1 MKYLVLLITLLFS
14 NVIFGQTIETKLF
27 PLNTYVNNKKS
38 KLSEDALSILSNK
51 INQLTSNLGIGG
63 ENPANPRFLLYSK
76 FVINKKNILTGT
88 VPRIT
93 INADIYL
100 FVGDAFEN
108 TIFSSQIVPIK
119 GYGNTEEAAIIE
131 AIKMFNPNDDK
142 YKNFIESGVLKINNY
157 FQKQCPLIISK
168 SKSLAAEQKYDEAIY
183 SLYNIPES
191 VSSCYSEAHELINK
205 IYLSKINNESAI
217 NLKRAK
223 LIWSGAQ
230 SKSSI
235 EEILTLLGKINPAS
249 TSFGEL
255 DSFLAVINKKIE
267 SSILRD
273 YQERQEIRKQEI
285 EREKLQVELE
295 KSQMQATKEIA
306 IAYASGT
313 HITNNYTSNAY
324 SSSYSSSNYLSRY
337 YDVLIW

>member
-1 MKYLVLLITLLFS
+1 
-14 NVIFGQTIETKLF
+14 
-27 PLNTYVNNKKS
+27 
-38 KLSEDALSILSNK
+38 
-51 INQLTSNLGIGG
+51 
-63 ENPANPRFLLYSK
+63 
-76 FVINKKNILTGT
+76 
-88 VPRIT
+88 
-93 INADIYL
+93 
-100 FVGDAFEN
+100 
-108 TIFSSQIVPIK
+108 
-119 GYGNTEEAAIIE
+119 
-131 AIKMFNPNDDK
+131 
-142 YKNFIESGVLKINNY
+142 
-157 FQKQCPLIISK
+157 
-168 SKSLAAEQKYDEAIY
+168 
-183 SLYNIPES
+183 
-191 VSSCYSEAHELINK
+191 
-205 IYLSKINNESAI
+205 LSKINNESAI

-255 DSFLAVINKKIE
+255 DSFLADINKKIE

-295 KSQMQATKEIA
+295 KSQMQATKDIA